1 MYKTKIAFFGT
12 SGWEITSRHL
22 EEFLKNKANISV
34 FAEAPSHLFKSTST
48 KKESFESISNTAKR
62 LGIPIFAPENA
73 RDHVFA
79 RELASFKPDVI
90 VVCGYQFYIS
100 NEILKIPPLG
110 IINFHSS
117 LLPRHAGMHPVFWT
131 IWYGDKKTG
140 MTVHF
145 MDEGIDTGDI
155 IFKTEVD
162 VKLGD
167 TVELLYDRIFDSSIP
182 LVGKLLNDLD
192 NGVLAR
198 EPQDYKKYFYNYEIN
213 EKDFELDFRQPAEIL
228 AGRVL
233 MLPGKFYFELNGER
247 YYVAECEIIK
257 EATKKRKFK
266 IGEPIKDGDDNGKV
280 VFATPRSF
288 FVVKKALDKDGRETA
303 RCHRFQ

>member
-34 FAEAPSHLFKSTST
+34 FVEAPSHLFKSTST
-48 KKESFESISNTAKR
+48 KKESSESLSKTAKR
-62 LGIPIFAPENA
+62 LGIPILAPENA
-73 RDHVFA
+73 RDCAFA
-79 RELASFKPDVI
+79 RELASFKPDAI
-90 VVCGYQFYIS
+90 VVCGYQFYIPG
-100 NEILKIPPLG
+100 EIIKIPPLG

-145 MDEGIDTGDI
+145 IDEGIDTGDI

-182 LVGKLLNDLD
+182 LAGKFLDDLE
-192 NGVLAR
+192 NRALAR
-198 EPQDYKKYFYNYEIN
+198 EPQDYKKYFYNYEII

-233 MLPGKFYFELNGER
+233 MLPGKFYFVLNGER
-247 YYVAECEIIK
+247 HYVAECEVIR
-257 EATKKRKFK
+257 EVSEKRKYA
-266 IGEPIKDGDDNGKV
+266 IGEPIKDGDGGGKL

-288 FVVKKALDKDGRETA
+288 FAVKKVKGQPVAVSRGK
-303 RCHRFQ
+303 

>member
-34 FAEAPSHLFKSTST
+34 FVEAPSHLFKSTST
-48 KKESFESISNTAKR
+48 KKESFESISNIAKR
-62 LGIPIFAPENA
+62 LGIPMLAPENA

-90 VVCGYQFYIS
+90 VVCGYQFYIPD
-100 NEILKIPPLG
+100 EILKIPPLG

-198 EPQDYKKYFYNYEIN
+198 EPQDYKKYFYNYDIN

-233 MLPGKFYFELNGER
+233 MLPGKFYFELNSEKVLCCRMRDYQGIDKKK
-247 YYVAECEIIK
+247 EI
-257 EATKKRKFK
+257 
-266 IGEPIKDGDDNGKV
+266 
-280 VFATPRSF
+280 
-288 FVVKKALDKDGRETA
+288 
-303 RCHRFQ
+303 